1 MSDSDSDEENSFD
14 YDEFLCLMRFP
25 CAVCCGYPSAID
37 YYNSAMKN
45 PSDAEKLSEEEATIY
60 INQMQGIITNK
71 SNTIKKYF
79 FFTLFFY
86 CYGRFIIF

>member
-1 MSDSDSDEENSFD
+1 MSNSDSDSDEENSFD

-25 CAVCCGYPSAID
+25 CAVCCGYPSAMD

-60 INQMQGIITNK
+60 INQMQGTNK
-71 SNTIKKYF
+71 SITIKKYF
-79 FFTLFFY
+79 LMVM
-86 CYGRFIIF
+86 GGL